1 MRGLALEGGGARG
14 AYQIGVVKALVENGY
29 VFDGVVG
36 TSIGAINA
44 AILAQ
49 GDVDK
54 ALELWTNIS
63 VEKIFDEDEQ
73 PLIRLADVRGLK
85 AELSLKASLAT
96 QKALLKIIHN
106 RGVDTEKMRS
116 LLERYIDEEKI
127 RESGRDFGLVTISI
141 SDLKPLEL
149 MLEDIPHGQ
158 LFHYVMASASFPG
171 FRPEL
176 IEEKIF
182 LDGAFYNNCPFN
194 LLLEKG
200 YDEVIAVRTNARGVF
215 PKVKDP
221 RVKLIVPQDDLGS
234 IMLFEPDNCAEK
246 IELGYRDGMRF
257 IEGESESESVKVKVN
272 KKIKNKFKLERMKKW
287 KRL

>member
-14 AYQIGVVKALVENGY
+14 AYQIGVVKALIENGY
-29 VFDGVVG
+29 AFDGVVG

-49 GDVDK
+49 GDFEK
-54 ALELWTNIS
+54 ALELWTSIS

-73 PLIRLADVRGLK
+73 PLIRLADIKGLK

-96 QKALLKIIHN
+96 QKALRKVIFN
-106 RGVDTEKMRS
+106 GGADTEKMKT
-116 LLERYIDEEKI
+116 LLEQYIDEEKI

-141 SDLKPLEL
+141 SDFKPLEL
-149 MLEDIPHGQ
+149 MLEDIPQGQ

-171 FRPEL
+171 FRPEA

-200 YDEVIAVRTNARGVF
+200 YDEIIAVRTNARGVF

-221 RVKLIVPQDDLGS
+221 RVKLVIPQYDLGS
-234 IMLFEPDNCAEK
+234 IMRFTPENCVKK
-246 IELGYRDGMRF
+246 IELGYRDGLRF
-257 IEGESESESVKVKVN
+257 VEDER
-272 KKIKNKFKLERMKKW
+272 KNKEN
-287 KRL
+287 

>member
-49 GDVDK
+49 GDVEK
-54 ALELWTNIS
+54 AVELWTNIS

-73 PLIRLADVRGLK
+73 PLIRLADVKSLK
-85 AELSLKASLAT
+85 NELSLIGSLAA
-96 QKALLKIIHN
+96 QKALLKVIQN
-106 RGVDTEKMRS
+106 RGVDTEKMKN

-127 RESGRDFGLVTISI
+127 REAGRDFGSVTISI

-149 MLEDIPHGQ
+149 MLEDIPGGQ
-158 LFHYVMASASFPG
+158 LFHYIMASASFPG
-171 FRPEL
+171 FHPES
-176 IEEKIF
+176 IEGKIF
-182 LDGAFYNNCPFN
+182 LDGAFYNNCPFK

-200 YDEVIAVRTNARGVF
+200 YDEVIAVRTDAHGVF

-234 IMLFEPDNCAEK
+234 IMRFDPDNCAEK
-246 IELGYRDGMRF
+246 MEIGYRDGLRF
-257 IEGESESESVKVKVN
+257 IESGNESEKVKVKVN
-272 KKIKNKFKLERMKKW
+272 KKIKNKFKLERIKKW